1 MKIAVIGTGK
11 TGGEVLDLLDEDQ
24 VIGPFDSTR
33 QPTIEKLQQA
43 DAAILFVPASAVES
57 LLQPLIES
65 EIPAAWATTG
75 YNWPNSLDARLKK
88 KNVTWVRA
96 SNFSLGMGIARRCLN
111 VIGNT
116 SSVLNNPSF
125 NIHEVHH
132 VHKKDAPSGTAL
144 SWQEWLGKKAR
155 ITSERKGDIKG
166 IHKLE
171 VRTEGESIWLKHRA
185 HDRKIFAEGAI
196 WAAEQLVKQD
206 LSAGFQNF
214 TTLFDK
220 VMHNYE

>member
-11 TGGEVLDLLDEDQ
+11 TGGKVLDLLEEGQ

-33 QPTIEKLQQA
+33 KPTVEKLQQA
-43 DAAILFVPASAVES
+43 DAAILFVPASAADS

-75 YNWPNSLDARLKK
+75 YEWPDNLEARLKE
-88 KNVTWVRA
+88 KNIAWVKA

-111 VIGNT
+111 VIGDT

-144 SWQEWLGKKAR
+144 SWQEWLGQKAK
-155 ITSERKGDIKG
+155 ITSEREGDIKG

-171 VRTEGESIWLKHRA
+171 VRTETESIWLKHRA

-196 WAAEQLVKQD
+196 WAAEQLVNQD
-206 LSAGFQNF
+206 LSAGFHDF
-214 TTLFDK
+214 STLFDK
-220 VMHNYE
+220 VMLQS